1 MTAPLY
7 LTRAALRR
15 DGSVAALVPLLLGEG
30 RSGTEQSAPANQAG
44 HHLVWSL
51 FADDPDRRRDFL
63 WRETAPGTFLIL
75 SARPPEDRH
84 ALFRIDAA
92 KPFAPALSDGDRLRF
107 SLRANPVVRKRPTPD
122 AGRSTKHDVVMA
134 ALRDLPSGSRAQP
147 RAGAIRAEGFAWLD
161 RQGTAAGF
169 SVTKDEVGID
179 GYRQHRIPRGGKAK
193 DLTFSTVDFEGVLTV
208 RDPAALP
215 AAIAKGFGSA
225 KAFGCGL
232 LLVRRA

>member
-7 LTRAALRR
+7 LTRATLRR
-15 DGSVAALVPLLLGEG
+15 DGSVAALLPLLLGDDRAG
-30 RSGTEQSAPANQAG
+30 NTPGAPANQAG

-84 ALFRIDAA
+84 ALFQIDPP

-122 AGRSTKHDVVMA
+122 APHSTKHDVVMA
-134 ALRDLPSGSRAQP
+134 ALRDLPAGSRARP
-147 RAGAIRAEGFAWLD
+147 RDAAIRDEGFAWLD
-161 RQGTAAGF
+161 RQGTKAGF
-169 SVTKDEVGID
+169 SVTQDEVGID
-179 GYRQHRIPRGGKAK
+179 GYRQHRIPRGGKAR
-193 DLTFSTVDFEGVLTV
+193 DLAFSTLDFEGLLTV

-215 AAIAKGFGSA
+215 GAIAKGFGSA